1 MAAIKYLS
9 EMSKYRD
16 FDALAYNPKV
26 KGDDDHLA
34 VNHVAKR
41 QKKDKGIEV
50 VFDPAHH
57 K

>member
-1 MAAIKYLS
+1 
-9 EMSKYRD
+9 MSKYRD
-16 FDALAYNPKV
+16 FDALAYNPQI
-26 KGDDDHLA
+26 KGDNDHLA